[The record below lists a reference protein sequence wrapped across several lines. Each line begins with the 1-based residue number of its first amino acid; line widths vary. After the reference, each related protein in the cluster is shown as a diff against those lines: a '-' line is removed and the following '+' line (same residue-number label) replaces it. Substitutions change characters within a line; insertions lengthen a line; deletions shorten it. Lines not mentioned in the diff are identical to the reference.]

1 MSNAA
6 LLDLL
11 ELNDSVR
18 RLLDYEKPVF
28 EYTNYLLRMVSTWIA
43 VVVAYRGLEIEFIA
57 RERIVFCLAY
67 VGVGSLALL
76 ASFLT
81 YRMMMLN
88 RFIADE
94 IAFRYAG
101 RGRIGLLI
109 AFALSHL
116 LLIPFIAMSVLIGA
130 SVWHLLK

>member
-1 MSNAA
+1 MRHCLICWNSTTVFVDFLTTRNLYSNTQITYCAW
-6 LLDLL
+6 
-11 ELNDSVR
+11 
-18 RLLDYEKPVF
+18 
-28 EYTNYLLRMVSTWIA
+28 STWIA

-94 IAFRYAG
+94 IAFKYAG
-101 RGRIGLLI
+101 RGRNGLLI